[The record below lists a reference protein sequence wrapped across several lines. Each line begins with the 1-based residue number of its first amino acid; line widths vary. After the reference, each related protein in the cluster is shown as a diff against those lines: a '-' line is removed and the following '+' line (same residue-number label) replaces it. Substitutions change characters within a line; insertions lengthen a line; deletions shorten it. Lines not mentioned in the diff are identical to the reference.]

1 MPVNI
6 FNIFD
11 DPSASPT
18 PNGSGTLASGIN
30 STDQIVGEYVNG
42 TSSHGFLLSG
52 GTYTTIDDPSAVNET
67 EANGI
72 NDAGQ
77 IVGDYRDS
85 SLMQHGF
92 LYSNGTYTTLDDP
105 SANSGTVAQGI
116 NALDQIVGYYLNIT
130 GIHGFVRNPNDGTY
144 TRIDDPLGNRAT
156 FANGINDAG
165 QIVGYYR
172 DASGREHGF
181 LYSAGVYT
189 TIDDPLAT
197 GDNRA
202 TGINSAGQIVG
213 FYDNDTG
220 RHGFV
225 YSGGLFT
232 TLDKPS
238 AFRTIPIGIN
248 SSGHVVG
255 VLSDTTGNQSFL
267 EVSIPN
273 PPPPSGTT
281 ADMILRGSNTS
292 PAVVGPVR
300 NLRHRQQRDL
310 VRELLRPG
318 RNRLGVRHAWR
329 LFRQRYDRH
338 VVAQRQDRRFRVLR
352 HQQ

>member
-1 MPVNI
+1 
-6 FNIFD
+6 
-11 DPSASPT
+11 
-18 PNGSGTLASGIN
+18 
-30 STDQIVGEYVNG
+30 
-42 TSSHGFLLSG
+42 
-52 GTYTTIDDPSAVNET
+52 
-67 EANGI
+67 
-72 NDAGQ
+72 
-77 IVGDYRDS
+77 
-85 SLMQHGF
+85 
-92 LYSNGTYTTLDDP
+92 
-105 SANSGTVAQGI
+105 
-116 NALDQIVGYYLNIT
+116 IVGYYLNIT

-248 SSGHVVG
+248 SSGHVV
-255 VLSDTTGNQSFL
+255 
-267 EVSIPN
+267 
-273 PPPPSGTT
+273 
-281 ADMILRGSNTS
+281 
-292 PAVVGPVR
+292 
-300 NLRHRQQRDL
+300 
-310 VRELLRPG
+310 
-318 RNRLGVRHAWR
+318 
-329 LFRQRYDRH
+329 
-338 VVAQRQDRRFRVLR
+338 
-352 HQQ
+352 